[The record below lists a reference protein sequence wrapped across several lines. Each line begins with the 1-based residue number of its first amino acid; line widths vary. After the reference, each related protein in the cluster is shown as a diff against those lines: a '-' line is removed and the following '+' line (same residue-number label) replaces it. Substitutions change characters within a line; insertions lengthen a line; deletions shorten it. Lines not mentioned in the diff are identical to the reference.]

1 MRQFIAIFA
10 AFLLMP
16 LLIKGSLDH
25 KEKAGIR
32 PSAFGDRYLSGFDRG
47 ATCCNGGRGFTSI
60 FTTGKTVQII
70 IAIILVG
77 YWAIC

>member
-16 LLIKGSLDH
+16 LLIKGIPLIT

-32 PSAFGDRYLSGFDRG
+32 PSAFGDRHLSGFDRG
-47 ATCCNGGRGFTSI
+47 ATCCNGSKGFY
-60 FTTGKTVQII
+60 FDFHDG
-70 IAIILVG
+70 
-77 YWAIC
+77 